1 MTRDDLEQL
10 RAMRAEIRSLSIS
23 MLRPQRRYATDYYKD
38 YRKGF
43 PVVKPLEGVEDESVV
58 VCRMERKLKAKQRRL
73 AQMVSKIEE
82 WLDSVDDSETRAILR
97 LYYAQG
103 YSQADIADK
112 LGYSRSAIAMKLK
125 AFWMRME
132 V

>member
-1 MTRDDLEQL
+1 MTREDLEQL
-10 RAMRAEIRSLSIS
+10 RAMRAEIRSLSVS
-23 MLRPQRRYATDYYKD
+23 MLRPQRNRAADFYKD

-58 VCRMERKLKAKQRRL
+58 VCRMERTLKAKQRRL
-73 AQMVSKIEE
+73 AQKVSKIEE
-82 WLDSVDDSETRAILR
+82 WIDGVDDSEIRAILR

-103 YSQADIADK
+103 YSQADIANE